1 MAGGVCTGGTNKP
14 DRPQFFLMMNKN
26 NAWVLLFVFFVMGCT
41 SYEEQRNQLP
51 DTPDRGQISIAV
63 DETFKPV
70 MDELVQVYQSNHP
83 QTKIEIEYKTEADCL
98 RDALSD
104 SVRLLFVTRRLSL
117 EEKSLLSDSLRLNAR
132 SLVVAR
138 DAIAVIVHPNSPDTI
153 FTMQEIKEILTG
165 KYKKK
170 LIPVFDGVKAT
181 STVRFVVD
189 SVLQGDS
196 LTPTA
201 MAARSSEG
209 VVDFVAKNQGV
220 IGFVGVGWVGNPEDS
235 LQMSFLKK
243 VKVAHLESTN
253 KKGAYVKAYQ
263 ANIYAKRYPMVRDLV
278 YVLKERHRGL
288 ATGFAHFV
296 SGELGQLIFRRA
308 YLAPAQKRLGIRP
321 VKLNE

>member
-1 MAGGVCTGGTNKP
+1 MGIGAIYTPVS
-14 DRPQFFLMMNKN
+14 PQLLSVKYKITTCVFL
-26 NAWVLLFVFFVMGCT
+26 LLVVGIGCT
-41 SYEEQRNQLP
+41 TYEEQRDRLP
-51 DTPDRGQISIAV
+51 DTPNRGQIRISV
-63 DETFKPV
+63 DETFKPL

-83 QTKIEIEYKTEADCL
+83 QAKIEVDYKTEADCL

-104 SVRLLFVTRRLSL
+104 SVRLLFITRRLSI
-117 EEKSLLSDSLRLNAR
+117 EEKALLADSLRLNAR

-153 FTMQEIKEILTG
+153 FSMEEIKAILTG
-165 KYKKK
+165 NYKKK
-170 LIPVFDGVKAT
+170 LIPVFDGIKAT
-181 STVRFVVD
+181 STVRFIVD
-189 SVLQGDS
+189 SILKGNS
-196 LTPTA
+196 PTPDA
-201 MAARSSEG
+201 MAARNSEG
-209 VVDFVAKNQGV
+209 VVDYVAAHQEV

-243 VKVAHLESTN
+243 VKVAHLESAD

-278 YVLKERHRGL
+278 YILKEKHRGL

-296 SGELGQLIFRRA
+296 SGELGQLIIRRA

-321 VKLNE
+321 VKLNG

>member
-1 MAGGVCTGGTNKP
+1 MS
-14 DRPQFFLMMNKN
+14 NKN
-26 NAWVLLFVFFVMGCT
+26 IFWLSLFINVFSACT

-51 DTPDRGQISIAV
+51 DTPDRGQIKISV

-83 QTKIEIEYKTEADCL
+83 QTKIEVDYKTEADCL
-98 RDALSD
+98 RDALND
-104 SVRLLFVTRRLSL
+104 SIRLLFVTRRLSL
-117 EEKSLLSDSLRLNAR
+117 EEKGLLADSLRLTAR

-153 FTMQEIKEILTG
+153 FSMKEIKEILTG

-181 STVRFVVD
+181 STVRFIVD
-189 SVLQGDS
+189 SVLKGDS
-196 LTPTA
+196 LNPAA

-209 VVDFVAKNQGV
+209 VVDYVATHQDV

-243 VKVAHLESTN
+243 VKVAHLESTD

>member
-14 DRPQFFLMMNKN
+14 VRPQFFLMMNKN
-26 NAWVLLFVFFVMGCT
+26 NAWVLLFLFFVMGCT

-196 LTPTA
+196 LTSTA